1 MTARASRTRRP
12 PARRR
17 TLAGEAL
24 FLMSGLALGVLAVP
38 VAVYFAGSR
47 VLGAYGGQA
56 PEAFFASLY
65 GDLVRLQPA
74 ALLLT
79 LTPLASLYL
88 LRPLLRRAFAR
99 G

>member
-1 MTARASRTRRP
+1 
-12 PARRR
+12 
-17 TLAGEAL
+17 
-24 FLMSGLALGVLAVP
+24 
-38 VAVYFAGSR
+38 
-47 VLGAYGGQA
+47 VLGAYGGQG

-79 LTPLASLYL
+79 LTPLACLYL